1 MVDIEFNYQQKK
13 TVIQAKIDD
22 SFTNVISKFISKTKL
37 DLNNIFFLSNGKNLN
52 KNEKVKSIMS
62 ESEKR
67 NKKMIIL
74 VYDINNTINIGN
86 TNIIKSKDIIC
97 PICQE
102 NCLFDLR
109 NYRIKLY
116 GCKNG
121 HKTENIKLKDFNKT
135 QVIDISKIK
144 CDKCKS
150 KNKSET
156 FNNEFYVCYECKM
169 NLCPLCKSVH
179 DKTHSIINYD
189 NKNYVCNKHNETLF
203 KYCEDCKI
211 DMCLSCVNE
220 HKGHNIQSY
229 EDKLVDIKYFKSL
242 LNYLDKFINKFK
254 KNLEE
259 AILKFKSI
267 IENLDIYYNLYN
279 DMLNKYE
286 KNKNRNYN
294 FLFNSREIFLSNEEV
309 AIALNLCNYGY
320 NLNGLL
326 YLYNEMNE
334 ENEEIEITYKP
345 NKNEENNKIRIFG
358 KGFVENNFDKCR
370 IIYNENEYYLRE
382 YFQDMD
388 EEYNNQDPFTL
399 KLKGINNIKYAS
411 YMFKNCESELS
422 IDISKWNTSKVE
434 DMRGMFSECESLSSL
449 PDISKWNTSK
459 VEYMS
464 GMFSE
469 CKYLSSLPDISKW
482 NTSKVEYM
490 SDMFSE
496 CKSLSSLP
504 DISKWNTSNANSMS
518 QMFNGCESLSSL
530 PDISKWN
537 TSKVGGMSS
546 MFRECKSLSSLPDIS
561 KWNTS
566 NANFMSQMFSGC
578 ESLSSLPD
586 ISKWNTS
593 KFVDMSDMF
602 SGCESLSSLPDIS
615 KWNTSNVS
623 NMSDMFRECKS
634 LSSLPDISKWNT
646 SKVEN
651 MSDMFSGCESLS
663 SLPDISK
670 WITSNVEN
678 MSSMFKGCN
687 SLSSLPDISK
697 WNTSNVE
704 NMSYMFN
711 GCKSLSSLPD
721 LSEWNT
727 SKVED
732 MNDMFSGCKNSL
744 IITSKFK
751 D

>member
-109 NYRIKLY
+109 NFRINLY

-135 QVIDISKIK
+135 QTIDISKIK

-211 DMCLSCVNE
+211 DMCLSCVDE

-229 EDKLVDIKYFKSL
+229 EDKLVDIKNFKYL
-242 LNYLDKFINKFK
+242 LNYLDKSINKFK

-259 AILKFKSI
+259 AILKFKSM

-294 FLFNSREIFLSNEEV
+294 FLLNSSNIHHSIGEIDKQFC
-309 AIALNLCNYGY
+309 IYNYGY

-345 NKNEENNKIRIFG
+345 NKNEENKSNNKIRIFG
-358 KGFVENNFDKCR
+358 ERFVMNNFDKCK

-388 EEYNNQDPFTL
+388 EEYNNQNIFTL
-399 KLKGINNIKYAS
+399 KLKGINNIKDAS
-411 YMFKNCESELS
+411 L
-422 IDISKWNTSKVE
+422 
-434 DMRGMFSECESLSSL
+434 MFSECESLSSL
-449 PDISKWNTSK
+449 PDISKWNTSN
-459 VEYMS
+459 VENMQC
-464 GMFSE
+464 MF
-469 CKYLSSLPDISKW
+469 IG
-482 NTSKVEYM
+482 
-490 SDMFSE
+490 

-504 DISKWNTSNANSMS
+504 DISKWNTSNVEN
-518 QMFNGCESLSSL
+518 
-530 PDISKWN
+530 
-537 TSKVGGMSS
+537 MSS

-566 NANFMSQMFSGC
+566 KVEDMGFMFIKC
-578 ESLSSLPD
+578 KSLSSLPD

-593 KFVDMSDMF
+593 NVESMNYMF

-615 KWNTSNVS
+615 KWNTSNV
-623 NMSDMFRECKS
+623 
-634 LSSLPDISKWNT
+634 
-646 SKVEN
+646 
-651 MSDMFSGCESLS
+651 
-663 SLPDISK
+663 
-670 WITSNVEN
+670 EN
-678 MSSMFKGCN
+678 MSSMF
-687 SLSSLPDISK
+687 S
-697 WNTSNVE
+697 
-704 NMSYMFN
+704 

-732 MNDMFSGCKNSL
+732 MSDMFSGCKNSL

-751 D
+751 E

>member
-102 NCLFDLR
+102 NCLFNLR
-109 NYRIKLY
+109 NFRIKLY

-211 DMCLSCVNE
+211 DMCLSCVDE

-229 EDKLVDIKYFKSL
+229 EDNLVNLKHPKSI
-242 LNYLDKFINKFK
+242 LNYLDNSINKFK

-259 AILKFKSI
+259 AIFKFKSI
-267 IENLDIYYNLYN
+267 KENLDIYYNLFN

-294 FLFNSREIFLSNEEV
+294 FLFNSRKICLSEDEV
-309 AIALNLCNYGY
+309 CVALNL
-320 NLNGLL
+320 
-326 YLYNEMNE
+326 
-334 ENEEIEITYKP
+334 I
-345 NKNEENNKIRIFG
+345 
-358 KGFVENNFDKCR
+358 
-370 IIYNENEYYLRE
+370 
-382 YFQDMD
+382 
-388 EEYNNQDPFTL
+388 
-399 KLKGINNIKYAS
+399 
-411 YMFKNCESELS
+411 
-422 IDISKWNTSKVE
+422 
-434 DMRGMFSECESLSSL
+434 
-449 PDISKWNTSK
+449 
-459 VEYMS
+459 
-464 GMFSE
+464 
-469 CKYLSSLPDISKW
+469 
-482 NTSKVEYM
+482 
-490 SDMFSE
+490 
-496 CKSLSSLP
+496 
-504 DISKWNTSNANSMS
+504 
-518 QMFNGCESLSSL
+518 
-530 PDISKWN
+530 
-537 TSKVGGMSS
+537 
-546 MFRECKSLSSLPDIS
+546 
-561 KWNTS
+561 
-566 NANFMSQMFSGC
+566 
-578 ESLSSLPD
+578 
-586 ISKWNTS
+586 
-593 KFVDMSDMF
+593 
-602 SGCESLSSLPDIS
+602 
-615 KWNTSNVS
+615 
-623 NMSDMFRECKS
+623 
-634 LSSLPDISKWNT
+634 
-646 SKVEN
+646 
-651 MSDMFSGCESLS
+651 
-663 SLPDISK
+663 
-670 WITSNVEN
+670 
-678 MSSMFKGCN
+678 
-687 SLSSLPDISK
+687 
-697 WNTSNVE
+697 
-704 NMSYMFN
+704 
-711 GCKSLSSLPD
+711 
-721 LSEWNT
+721 
-727 SKVED
+727 
-732 MNDMFSGCKNSL
+732 
-744 IITSKFK
+744 
-751 D
+751 

>member
-1 MVDIEFNYQQKK
+1 MVDIEFNYLQKK

-102 NCLFDLR
+102 NCLLDISNFS
-109 NYRIKLY
+109 NFRINLY

-121 HKTENIKLKDFNKT
+121 HKTENIKIKDFNKT
-135 QVIDISKIK
+135 QTIDLSKIK

-211 DMCLSCVNE
+211 DMCLSCVDE

-229 EDKLVDIKYFKSL
+229 EDKLEDIKYFKYS
-242 LNYLDKFINKFK
+242 LNYLDRDINKFK

-267 IENLDIYYNLYN
+267 IENLDIYYNLFN

-294 FLFNSREIFLSNEEV
+294 FLLNSSNIHHSMNELDDQFC
-309 AIALNLCNYGY
+309 IYNYGY

-326 YLYNEMNE
+326 YLYNEINE

-345 NKNEENNKIRIFG
+345 NKNEENKSNNKIRIFG
-358 KGFVENNFDKCR
+358 ERFVENNFDKCK

-411 YMFKNCESELS
+411 YMFENCESELS
-422 IDISKWNTSKVE
+422 I
-434 DMRGMFSECESLSSL
+434 

-469 CKYLSSLPDISKW
+469 CK
-482 NTSKVEYM
+482 
-490 SDMFSE
+490 
-496 CKSLSSLP
+496 
-504 DISKWNTSNANSMS
+504 
-518 QMFNGCESLSSL
+518 
-530 PDISKWN
+530 
-537 TSKVGGMSS
+537 
-546 MFRECKSLSSLPDIS
+546 
-561 KWNTS
+561 
-566 NANFMSQMFSGC
+566 
-578 ESLSSLPD
+578 
-586 ISKWNTS
+586 
-593 KFVDMSDMF
+593 
-602 SGCESLSSLPDIS
+602 
-615 KWNTSNVS
+615 
-623 NMSDMFRECKS
+623 
-634 LSSLPDISKWNT
+634 
-646 SKVEN
+646 
-651 MSDMFSGCESLS
+651 
-663 SLPDISK
+663 
-670 WITSNVEN
+670 
-678 MSSMFKGCN
+678 
-687 SLSSLPDISK
+687 
-697 WNTSNVE
+697 
-704 NMSYMFN
+704 
-711 GCKSLSSLPD
+711 
-721 LSEWNT
+721 
-727 SKVED
+727 
-732 MNDMFSGCKNSL
+732 
-744 IITSKFK
+744 
-751 D
+751 